1 MDEQYKKMLEDF
13 ARLRREHKVNPDVP
27 KPIITSTA
35 GGINLDFSSLYPSTM
50 TYHFG
55 GLKSKRIIKIKKIL
69 NRINDNT
76 QREG

>member
-1 MDEQYKKMLEDF
+1 MSLSQL
-13 ARLRREHKVNPDVP
+13 
-27 KPIITSTA
+27 TSTA